1 MKILVFSDVHD
12 LSGYSAAY
20 KMIDVEKPDV
30 ALCAGD
36 WGSNVPTQKLHV
48 LAKYSPEFLKL
59 SPLQYEDLFKPILE
73 KTHFHTIMGN
83 HDVPDVLEHL
93 RNRDGSRCL
102 LKNFQSI
109 TLNGVIL
116 IGISGN
122 IGKTLNKEEPWR
134 TTEQCLWDEY
144 HKAVKRGIMQPY
156 IVLSHEA
163 VLGYANGTDSETGKG
178 SKGQQIMRELLDVLR
193 PRWWFCGHIHPRNK
207 RGEPETQI
215 AQCGN
220 TTIVTLASTIKGH
233 YATLD
238 TESGKLETNKEA

>member
-36 WGSNVPTQKLHV
+36 WGSNLPTQKLHV

-93 RNRDGSRCL
+93 RNRDGSFCL
-102 LKNFQSI
+102 LESFKKVSLDGLSLVGINGNVSGRGNPWNV
-109 TLNGVIL
+109 TL
-116 IGISGN
+116 
-122 IGKTLNKEEPWR
+122 
-134 TTEQCLWDEY
+134 TELRHQYAKHRPSRPD
-144 HKAVKRGIMQPY
+144 

-163 VLGYANGTDSETGKG
+163 IAPYQPKG
-178 SKGQQIMRELLDVLR
+178 RPELQEFLDLLR
-193 PRWWFCGHIHPRNK
+193 PRFWFNGHVHQASDVTVDHYDREK
-207 RGEPETQI
+207 DKVTG
-215 AQCGN
+215 
-220 TTIVTLASTIKGH
+220 TTRLVGLKMMLHGF

-238 TESGKLETNKEA
+238 TESGKLETNKEMHMK